1 MQSIPVTVLSLLPGC
16 VHCIVPAHQVLCN
29 QQSLTARLLPLQGPS
44 AITAMSQQLLQQL
57 PEPAHAMPRLHS
69 LDSINALVWPMSRR
83 VSSAGSQ
90 ASSHLHLYVDNGGDH
105 LHLYVDHSEPQLQ
118 QGLRPQPMMF
128 PRLRTTASIN
138 ALVWPTS
145 RSGSSRSSSSQ
156 ATAVEDA
163 AEVVST
169 AATAVVQHVPRPLP
183 SAASINELLWPGDSP
198 IAQRAAS
205 PAQRADIQIT
215 AADLLPV
222 GLASGAAAELSVR
235 SSTTFRAQKQQ
246 SLLDRAAAKRALA
259 ALLAAAKASQ
269 IRGWSPKQRALSP
282 VSLAKEEET
291 VAAVKDEEVAA
302 PVKAAVKALV
312 GLPSLEDIEALV
324 PLEEDR

>member
-1 MQSIPVTVLSLLPGC
+1 
-16 VHCIVPAHQVLCN
+16 
-29 QQSLTARLLPLQGPS
+29 
-44 AITAMSQQLLQQL
+44 
-57 PEPAHAMPRLHS
+57 
-69 LDSINALVWPMSRR
+69 
-83 VSSAGSQ
+83 
-90 ASSHLHLYVDNGGDH
+90 VDNGGDH

-118 QGLRPQPMMF
+118 QGLPPQPMMF

-198 IAQRAAS
+198 IAQHAAS

-324 PLEEDR
+324 PVEEDR

>member
-1 MQSIPVTVLSLLPGC
+1 MQSVPVTLLPLLPDC
-16 VHCIVPAHQVLCN
+16 VHCVVPMNQVLCS
-29 QQSLTARLLPLQGPS
+29 QQILTARLLLLQGPS
-44 AITAMSQQLLQQL
+44 VSTPMSQQLLQQQ
-57 PEPAHAMPRLHS
+57 PQPAHVLPRLYS

-118 QGLRPQPMMF
+118 QRLPPQPMTF

-145 RSGSSRSSSSQ
+145 RPDSSRSSSSQ
-156 ATAVEDA
+156 TTAVDDA
-163 AEVVST
+163 AEVAST
-169 AATAVVQHVPRPLP
+169 AATAAAQHMPRPLP
-183 SAASINELLWPGDSP
+183 SAASIDELLWPGDTP
-198 IAQRAAS
+198 IAQHAAL
-205 PAQRADIQIT
+205 PA
-215 AADLLPV
+215 PV
-222 GLASGAAAELSVR
+222 GLVTGAAAELSVR
-235 SSTTFRAQKQQ
+235 SSATFRAQKQQ

-282 VSLAKEEET
+282 VAPTKEEET

-324 PLEEDR
+324 PVEEDR

>member
-1 MQSIPVTVLSLLPGC
+1 MQSVPVTLLPLLPDC
-16 VHCIVPAHQVLCN
+16 VHCVVPMNQVLCS
-29 QQSLTARLLPLQGPS
+29 QQILTARLLLLQGPS
-44 AITAMSQQLLQQL
+44 VSTPMSQQLLQQQ
-57 PEPAHAMPRLHS
+57 PQPAHVLPRLYS

-118 QGLRPQPMMF
+118 RRLPPQPMTF

-145 RSGSSRSSSSQ
+145 RPDSSRSSSSQ
-156 ATAVEDA
+156 TTAVDDA
-163 AEVVST
+163 AEVAST
-169 AATAVVQHVPRPLP
+169 AATAAAQHMPRPLP
-183 SAASINELLWPGDSP
+183 SAASIDELLWPGDTP
-198 IAQRAAS
+198 IAQHAAL
-205 PAQRADIQIT
+205 PAQRADVQIT
-215 AADLLPV
+215 AAGLLPV
-222 GLASGAAAELSVR
+222 GLVTGAAAELSVR
-235 SSTTFRAQKQQ
+235 SSATFRAQKQQ

-282 VSLAKEEET
+282 VAPTKEEET
-291 VAAVKDEEVAA
+291 VAAVKEEEVAA
-302 PVKAAVKALV
+302 PGKAVVKALI

-324 PLEEDR
+324 PLEEER

>member
-1 MQSIPVTVLSLLPGC
+1 
-16 VHCIVPAHQVLCN
+16 
-29 QQSLTARLLPLQGPS
+29 
-44 AITAMSQQLLQQL
+44 MSQQLLQQL
-57 PEPAHAMPRLHS
+57 PEPPHVMPRLHS

-118 QGLRPQPMMF
+118 QGLPPQPMTF

-138 ALVWPTS
+138 ALVWSSS
-145 RSGSSRSSSSQ
+145 RPDSSRSNSSQ
-156 ATAVEDA
+156 PTAVEDA

-169 AATAVVQHVPRPLP
+169 AATAAAQHVPRPLP
-183 SAASINELLWPGDSP
+183 SAASIDELLWPGDTP
-198 IAQRAAS
+198 IAQRAAL
-205 PAQRADIQIT
+205 PAQRDDIQIA

-222 GLASGAAAELSVR
+222 GLATGAAAELSVR
-235 SSTTFRAQKQQ
+235 SSATFRAQKQQ

-282 VSLAKEEET
+282 VPLAKEGET
-291 VAAVKDEEVAA
+291 VAPVKEEEEVAA
-302 PVKAAVKALV
+302 SVKAAVKASV

-324 PLEEDR
+324 PLEEER

>member
-1 MQSIPVTVLSLLPGC
+1 
-16 VHCIVPAHQVLCN
+16 
-29 QQSLTARLLPLQGPS
+29 
-44 AITAMSQQLLQQL
+44 
-57 PEPAHAMPRLHS
+57 
-69 LDSINALVWPMSRR
+69 
-83 VSSAGSQ
+83 
-90 ASSHLHLYVDNGGDH
+90 
-105 LHLYVDHSEPQLQ
+105 
-118 QGLRPQPMMF
+118 MMV

-145 RSGSSRSSSSQ
+145 RPDSSRSSSSQ

-163 AEVVST
+163 AEVAST
-169 AATAVVQHVPRPLP
+169 SATAVVRHMPRPLP
-183 SAASINELLWPGDSP
+183 SAASIDELLWPGDTPIEQHAASP
-198 IAQRAAS
+198 AQRAEIQTTAADL

-235 SSTTFRAQKQQ
+235 SSATFRAQKQQ

-282 VSLAKEEET
+282 DALTKEEET
-291 VAAVKDEEVAA
+291 VAAVKEEEVAA
-302 PVKAAVKALV
+302 PGEAAVKALV

-324 PLEEDR
+324 PLEEER